1 MYVESIKLIN
11 FRNYINLDIKL
22 NKNLNIFLGPNAQ
35 GKTNLLESIYISST
49 GKSYRTNRD
58 RELININKNA
68 AYIGL
73 CVVKDEFIKYIE
85 IKFEKDKNKRIRVNK
100 IETDKLS
107 ELIGQINVVIFS
119 PEDLSLVKGGPSER
133 RNFLDN
139 ELSHIRPRY
148 KFNLNQYNKIL
159 FQRNNLLK
167 KARYNS
173 SCLKT
178 IDIWDRQLVSIGV
191 SLIKDRME
199 FIEKLSKISTDIHK
213 KLTESD
219 ESLTVKYLSS
229 FDIDCE
235 EETISDIFQKN
246 LKESLNK
253 DIEKGSTSFGP
264 HKDDIDLFINNMSC
278 RIYGSQGQQR
288 TTALSLKLAEVDLI
302 KDEIGEYPILLLDDV
317 LSELDIDRR
326 KSLIKTF
333 KDVQT
338 IITTTDDI
346 DIEEIDE
353 IDKESKSVF
362 LIKDGKMI
370 LKRS

>member
-49 GKSYRTNRD
+49 GKSYRTSRD
-58 RELININKNA
+58 KELINMKKEVG
-68 AYIGL
+68 YIGL
-73 CVVKDEFIKYIE
+73 SVVKDEFKKYIE

-100 IETDKLS
+100 VEIDKLS

-119 PEDLSLVKGGPSER
+119 PEDLNLVKGGPSER
-133 RNFLDN
+133 RGFLDN
-139 ELSHIRPRY
+139 ELSQIRPRY

-167 KARYNS
+167 RARYNK

-178 IDIWDRQLVSIGV
+178 IDIWDKQLIDVGV
-191 SLIKDRME
+191 PIIRDRIE
-199 FIEKLSKISTDIHK
+199 FIEKLSVISTDIHK

-219 ESLTVKYLSS
+219 EILIVKYLSS
-229 FDIDCE
+229 FNIKSESKDHIR
-235 EETISDIFQKN
+235 KN
-246 LKESLNK
+246 FEMALSENLNR

-264 HKDDIDLFINNMSC
+264 HKDDMELFINDISC

-326 KSLIKTF
+326 KSLINTF

-346 DIEEIDE
+346 EMADMDP
-353 IDKESKSVF
+353 DSKSVF
-362 LIKDGKMI
+362 LINDGKMI